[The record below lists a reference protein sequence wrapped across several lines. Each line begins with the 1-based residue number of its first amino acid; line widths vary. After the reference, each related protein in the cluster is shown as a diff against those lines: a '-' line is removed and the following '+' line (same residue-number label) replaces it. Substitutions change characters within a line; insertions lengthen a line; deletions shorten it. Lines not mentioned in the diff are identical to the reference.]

1 MWVNEYLYEAHGETG
16 ANAIIGDINRRYVF
30 FFFFI
35 FLQGSGRRSMS
46 SQEYLLCLFFLD
58 YDAFL
63 MGMTLCNGQVM
74 TQKRL

>member
-1 MWVNEYLYEAHGETG
+1 MNEYLYEAHGETE
-16 ANAIIGDINRRYVF
+16 ANAIIGDINRQYVFF

-35 FLQGSGRRSMS
+35 FLQGSGRRSLS

-63 MGMTLCNGQVM
+63 MGMTLCNGQVT
-74 TQKRL
+74 TQKCL

>member
-1 MWVNEYLYEAHGETG
+1 VNEYLYEAHGETG
-16 ANAIIGDINRRYVF
+16 ANAIIGDIDRRYVFF

-46 SQEYLLCLFFLD
+46 SQEYLLCLFFPD

-63 MGMTLCNGQVM
+63 MGVTLRNGQVT

>member
-1 MWVNEYLYEAHGETG
+1 MSICTKRMEKQEQMRSLEISIVGMF
-16 ANAIIGDINRRYVF
+16 F

-46 SQEYLLCLFFLD
+46 SQEYLLCLFFPD

-63 MGMTLCNGQVM
+63 MGVTLRNGQVT